1 MVVTRIRDRKA
12 AETRARIADAAFALF
27 SQLGYTETTF
37 DQIATAAQVGRRT
50 IFHHF
55 PTKESIL
62 FADFVA
68 RRTWAAERLA
78 ERPADEPPIVS
89 LHAVLRELSRRT
101 PDRERLTQLRRIVAT
116 DPALVGEQLTVVVTA
131 FETDLI
137 HTLQARPGN
146 TLSNYQ
152 LRALTIM
159 AIGWLDAATRAYF
172 TEGHRSL
179 ASYYDEI
186 VAISLDAAN
195 DLTVGGSAR

>member
-1 MVVTRIRDRKA
+1 MVATRLRDRKA

-27 SQLGYTETTF
+27 SQVGYTETTF
-37 DQIATAAQVGRRT
+37 DQIAVAAQVSRRT

-78 ERPADEPPIVS
+78 ERPVDEPPIVS
-89 LHAVLRELSRRT
+89 LHAVLRDLSRRT
-101 PDRERLTQLRRIVAT
+101 PDRARLAQLRRIVAA

-146 TLSNYQ
+146 TLGSYQ

-172 TEGHRSL
+172 TEGRRSL
-179 ASYYDEI
+179 ASYFDEI
-186 VAISLDAAN
+186 VALTLDAAA
-195 DLTVGGSAR
+195 DLAAG